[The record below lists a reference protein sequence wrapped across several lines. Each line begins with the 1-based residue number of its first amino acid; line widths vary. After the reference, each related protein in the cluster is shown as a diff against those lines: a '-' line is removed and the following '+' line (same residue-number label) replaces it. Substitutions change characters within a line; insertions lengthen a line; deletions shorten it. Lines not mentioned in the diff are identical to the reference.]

1 MSRLKA
7 NCIFCR
13 KKFEQKIFNY
23 RYCEETEECRE
34 AGKQS
39 KNKVIQNA
47 IEKAKGLKFKKAK
60 SETKVLRDKLK
71 TLSDWKND
79 LQKEINAI
87 VREIDKGHPC
97 ISSGRPLGKS
107 YDAGH
112 FLGRQAFPEARYHLM
127 NIYAQSVEQ
136 NQHKSG
142 NVIGF
147 MEGLEQVF
155 GKEHLELVMALKSLP
170 SLKITIEE
178 IKVAIPICR
187 GILKW
192 LKLQDRQFTTE
203 ERLELRK
210 HFNSEIGIYN
220 NG

>member
-1 MSRLKA
+1 MLA

-23 RYCEETEECRE
+23 RYCESTPECKE
-34 AGKQS
+34 AGNEA
-39 KNKVIQNA
+39 KNALI
-47 IEKAKGLKFKKAK
+47 KKAMEKVK
-60 SETKVLRDKLK
+60 SSKEKKSRQETKVFREKLK

-112 FLGRQAFPEARYHLM
+112 FLGRQAFPEVRYHLM

-147 MEGLEQVF
+147 MSGLEQVF
-155 GKEHLELVMALKSLP
+155 GKEHLESVMALKSLP
-170 SLKITIEE
+170 SLRITIEE
-178 IKVAIPICR
+178 IKEAIPRCR

-192 LKLQDRQFTTE
+192 LKLQDRIFTTE

-210 HFNSEIGIYN
+210 RFNIEIGIYK
-220 NG
+220 